1 MRLSKLKDLISD
13 LPKGPLDKYRVR
25 ARFDWKLLKLNLEGE
40 EGIVY
45 QVNIITEFLI
55 LTVDGAKELT
65 EKKKNKNK

>member
-45 QVNIITEFLI
+45 QVNIITKFLT
-55 LTVDGAKELT
+55 LVRRGGQKS
-65 EKKKNKNK
+65 